1 MMGGGEI
8 GTCWRIGD
16 YSFTIWIEYEQF
28 YTSKNYIF
36 FFLIQVWH
44 CFHFWFNFCL

>member
-1 MMGGGEI
+1 MMGREI

-36 FFLIQVWH
+36 FF
-44 CFHFWFNFCL
+44 FNSSVALFSFLV